1 MSADDYLS
9 NPFAAL
15 LCPGTPAAQFNG
27 QRGEAKNEDG
37 KSYEDEESKI
47 LVSEKI
53 QVNNIIEEIFLITF
67 DSDALAQKP
76 RIFMEDIG
84 KLHGYL
90 DFDILDQAVFERIM
104 MDNPDECLVDCS
116 DHVKASHQHQHA
128 QEVSDATEVKV
139 LQYLFGC
146 YLRAAHLL
154 VDPKKSAWKDCIIR
168 CQNVILMNAKTSF
181 QQPELVPMQNL
192 HSQFIDIFFDNYETV
207 LGDNCAVMLDFFI
220 RLAVEVDKHKEDGS
234 VKESFWPILDLVQ
247 EHLQKECNLM
257 HVSLFKYLDLLVF
270 FSKTEPLALTFIDHS
285 SPRDS
290 TNAKS
295 YEKTLIGCILSFSCI
310 PASDVG
316 PYEFFNDASSSPRA
330 EHDITEANIWKPLS
344 SLGDGVH
351 QLFLNLIKVSPEM
364 KHRVMQWVGNCLHAN
379 DGRARIWAT
388 QGNSTFGSMYCS
400 DRFFLNLCYVM
411 LKLCQPFCQGITPK
425 ILKIDPTYVTT
436 IVTDEKE
443 AKERNMHA
451 KGLAKQTCLIP
462 KEDGTEVAGESSTQ
476 VFHFITECFYLTH
489 YCLSLGFQVLNDKFL
504 RLSQDLHRIQRLYSE
519 VRDMVPD
526 TQEPARSIKQQM
538 EIGMTVFLSLK
549 AALTEPH
556 LLEMSLN
563 FHIVTAVWLS
573 QMAVF
578 GKTSE
583 VKPITFPLPAKVPDI
598 LAVIPEFT
606 IDNLTVFTQF
616 VTRYK
621 SETYQS
627 AGDELEHLMTLILV
641 FMGSPDRMRNP
652 HLRASLAETLSSLM
666 PPSEDRQGSNLGML
680 SVFYEGKVFQNHPLA
695 KHIAE
700 KLLHVF
706 VSIEMTGQSVAFEQK
721 FNYRRPMYAV
731 LEYIW
736 EIPLHRKAI
745 KELAV
750 YAEENIEASDAPLFL
765 RFINL
770 LINDAIFLLDEALSF
785 MMQIKEKQQEK
796 DSGSWDQ
803 LPTEQRQERMSDL
816 RQISMLARY
825 HNMMAISTIHALEL
839 LSREIKS
846 IFTHASIVTRI
857 SEMLN
862 YFLLHL
868 VGPKQKNF
876 NVKDKNEYEFKPQQI
891 VSDICHI
898 YINLGEDEGFCLAV
912 SSDGRSYSS
921 GLLAKAT
928 HVLRKIGRLPEFIDS
943 FEELDQKIKAFE
955 AKQKEED
962 EKLADAPDEF
972 LDPIM
977 GTLMKDPVILPT
989 SQTVLDR
996 TVIARHLLSDQSDP
1010 FNRKPLTMDMVIT
1023 NTELKDKIHKWLNEI
1038 KPK

>member
-1 MSADDYLS
+1 MSADEYLS

-15 LCPGTPAAQFNG
+15 FLPGTQTAQFNG
-27 QRGEAKNEDG
+27 QGGVNK
-37 KSYEDEESKI
+37 EDEKNSENEASKN

-53 QVNNIIEEIFLITF
+53 KINGLIEEIFLITL
-67 DSDALAQKP
+67 DSDGLVLSP
-76 RIFMEDIG
+76 RIHMEDMG
-84 KLHGYL
+84 KLHSYL
-90 DFDILDQAVFERIM
+90 DFDILDQAVFERLM
-104 MDNPDECLVDCS
+104 MDNLNESLVGCQVDM
-116 DHVKASHQHQHA
+116 KTSHQHQHT
-128 QEVSDATEVKV
+128 QGINDATEVKV
-139 LQYLFGC
+139 LHYLFSC

-154 VDPKKSAWKDCIIR
+154 IDPQNSIWKNCISQ
-168 CQNVILMNAKTSF
+168 CQDVILMNAKTCL
-181 QQPELVPMQNL
+181 QQSELVPMQNL
-192 HSQFIDIFFDNYETV
+192 HNQFIDIFFDNYQTV
-207 LGDNCAVMLDFFI
+207 LGDNCTVMLDFFT

-234 VKESFWPILDLVQ
+234 VKESFWPILDTIQ
-247 EHLQKECNLM
+247 EHLKDLNLM
-257 HVSLFKYLDLLVF
+257 HVALFKYLDLLMF
-270 FSKTEPLALTFIDHS
+270 FSRTEPLALAFIEHS
-285 SPRDS
+285 SPPDW
-290 TNAKS
+290 TVAKS

-310 PASDVG
+310 PASDIG
-316 PYEFFNDASSSPRA
+316 PYDFFNNPSSSPRS

-344 SLGDGVH
+344 SLGDSAH

-364 KHRVMQWVGNCLHAN
+364 KHRIMQWLGNCMHAN
-379 DGRARIWAT
+379 DGRARIWAIE
-388 QGNSTFGSMYCS
+388 GNSTFGSVYCS

-411 LKLCQPFCQGITPK
+411 LKLCQPFCQGISPK
-425 ILKIDPTYVTT
+425 ILKIDPTYVTA
-436 IVTDEKE
+436 IVANEKE
-443 AKERNMHA
+443 AKEQNMHA
-451 KGLAKQTCLIP
+451 KGLSKQTCLIP
-462 KEDGTEVAGESSTQ
+462 KEDGVELPDESSNQ

-489 YCLSLGFQVLNDKFL
+489 YSLSLGFQVLNDKFV
-504 RLSQDLHRIQRLYSE
+504 RLGQDLHRFQRLYSE
-519 VRDMVPD
+519 MRDMVPD
-526 TQEPARSIKQQM
+526 NQEPARSIKRQM

-556 LLEMSLN
+556 LLEMCLN

-578 GKTSE
+578 GKTTE
-583 VKPITFPLPAKVPDI
+583 IKPITFPLPTKVPNV
-598 LAVIPEFT
+598 LAIIPEFT

-621 SETYQS
+621 SETYQT

-641 FMGSPDRMRNP
+641 FMGSPERMRNP

-680 SVFYEGKVFQNHPLA
+680 STFYEGKVFHNHPLA

-796 DSGSWDQ
+796 DSGSWNQ
-803 LPTEQRQERMSDL
+803 LPSDQRRERMSDL

-825 HNMMAISTIHALEL
+825 HNMMAVSTIHALEL

-846 IFTHASIVTRI
+846 IFTHASMVTRI

-891 VSDICHI
+891 VSDICQI
-898 YINLGEDEGFCLAV
+898 YINLGEDEGFCLAI

-928 HVLRKIGRLPEFIDS
+928 HVLRKIGRLPQFIDS
-943 FEELDQKIKAFE
+943 FEELDKKIKALE
-955 AKQKEED
+955 VKQKEED
-962 EKLADAPDEF
+962 EMVAEAPDEF

-1010 FNRKPLTMDMVIT
+1010 FNRKPLTMDMVIS
-1023 NTELKDKIHKWLNEI
+1023 NTELKEKIHKWLNDN
-1038 KPK
+1038 KSK